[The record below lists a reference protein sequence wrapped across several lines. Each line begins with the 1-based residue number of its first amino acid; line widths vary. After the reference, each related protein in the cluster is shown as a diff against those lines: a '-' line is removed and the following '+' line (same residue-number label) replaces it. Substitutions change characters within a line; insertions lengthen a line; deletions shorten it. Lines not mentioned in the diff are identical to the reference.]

1 MLAVYINHKD
11 QSGFSC
17 KISSVNLSYMF
28 SFLGY
33 MLSFVKLVLNN
44 GEVHANNLNLVVTCW
59 FQMNFSTS
67 LTNDVLA

>member
-1 MLAVYINHKD
+1 MLAEYINHKD

-33 MLSFVKLVLNN
+33 MLSFVKFMLNN
-44 GEVHANNLNLVVTCW
+44 GEVHAK
-59 FQMNFSTS
+59 
-67 LTNDVLA
+67 